1 MTNIEVLQNQCR
13 YIVPET
19 EIKPDNE
26 VMKMMLLNVGLAIK
40 DEYET
45 ANYITILDIAL
56 KIVAKYSAKAT
67 DFESLYANVKKVCK
81 ENSLDPDNYI
91 IVEDKKPKCY
101 NKSRLW

>member
-1 MTNIEVLQNQCR
+1 MTNIESLQNTCR

-19 EIKPDNE
+19 EIRPDYE
-26 VMKMMLLNVGLAIK
+26 VMHMMLLNVGLARQ
-40 DEYET
+40 DEYDT
-45 ANYITILDIAL
+45 ANYLTILDIAL

-67 DFESLYANVKKVCK
+67 EFESLYANVKKVCL
-81 ENSLDPDNYI
+81 ENSLNPDDYI